1 MNGGGSFQYDSSL
14 LSYIKYHHQE
24 SLAFLSPLAMFYS
37 REKRAKFEHT
47 WQLYSTFDPFSNI
60 DISTGFAISHV
71 AISIFLG
78 CLLFFATSLTGLSI
92 LKFGIGGNSIFIPYL
107 IHK

>member
-1 MNGGGSFQYDSSL
+1 MTLETIYVALKRHSSEFSEALLTLSSL
-14 LSYIKYHHQE
+14 
-24 SLAFLSPLAMFYS
+24 
-37 REKRAKFEHT
+37 
-47 WQLYSTFDPFSNI
+47 QLYLTSDPFSNI

-92 LKFGIGGNSIFIPYL
+92 LKFGIEGNSIFIPYL